1 MPSNIKEKKGQKIR
15 VSCAWNIFKY
25 LSANIA
31 NACCTDKQAIGKSSE
46 LWFIIFFFSF
56 TDTTLCINHS
66 NDKVQKI
73 LEGKIYQS
81 SLREEVG
88 ATRLSD
94 RKFIGLIFLW
104 EMEKVKICFF

>member
-1 MPSNIKEKKGQKIR
+1 MLAAQTSK
-15 VSCAWNIFKY
+15 
-25 LSANIA
+25 LSV
-31 NACCTDKQAIGKSSE
+31 KVRSYG
-46 LWFIIFFFSF
+46 LLFFFSF
-56 TDTTLCINHS
+56 SDTTLCINHS

-81 SLREEVG
+81 SLTEEVG

-104 EMEKVKICFF
+104 EM